1 MKHIAV
7 FVALGLLS
15 GCGAQ
20 GMKNGGTAD
29 APYKDMLKKPLLA
42 DSIMRDG
49 DDLSYQVHVTLTNNV
64 SVPDIAQL
72 QASCATPSG
81 SLLYME
87 APGTPGPDGQPT
99 RITVMRNLTPEVIG
113 ELQQNASFTEAC
125 ARTPR
130 PDWRLVS
137 TTDTQRQLLIDHAS
151 LKKVGEKVELW
162 GAYDEPLILTNKL
175 KKMPYAQTRMHWEVS
190 CSHQTY
196 RTLATFSLTPKNTVT
211 FGDVVAVPVD
221 QPLSAAEADTQ
232 ALLKAA
238 CSPTTAQLPVAV
250 ARTKL
255 QQTLTP
261 EPVPAAVT
269 KAIAALG
276 MPAATKPL
284 RHLTEKR
291 DLGSSSLR
299 TDVFIEADA
308 GNTPL
313 KIRRATQFSSSNIT
327 TFRGLFSLTFQGD
340 FDLRGM
346 KVSAASNVEQLSF
359 TGDWKQMPIGATLG
373 FKLKELNRNTA
384 EEDRVLSRDST
395 CVVTRELPASNINS
409 TLSGNAKALNCTAT
423 GDNYQATS
431 TVMYLQDYGYFF
443 ASEDVIQGKYKTRTT
458 LINAQ

>member
-7 FVALGLLS
+7 IIALGLLS
-15 GCGAQ
+15 GCGAH
-20 GMKNGGTAD
+20 GMKNAGTAD

-42 DSIMRDG
+42 DSVMRDG
-49 DDLSYQVHVTLTNNV
+49 DDLSYQVHVTLTHNV
-64 SVPDIAQL
+64 SVPDVAQL

-99 RITVMRNLTPEVIG
+99 RITVMRNLAPEVIG
-113 ELQQNASFTEAC
+113 ELQQNASFTDAC

-137 TTDTQRQLLIDHAS
+137 TTDTHRQLLIDRAS
-151 LKKVGEKVELW
+151 LKPIGDKVEVW
-162 GAYDEPLILTNKL
+162 VAYDEPFILINKL

-190 CSHQTY
+190 CSRQTY
-196 RTLATFSLTPKNTVT
+196 RPLATFNLTPKNTVT
-211 FGDVVAVPVD
+211 FGDVVAVPID
-221 QPLSAAEADTQ
+221 QPFSTAEADART
-232 ALLKAA
+232 LLKAA
-238 CSPTTAQLPVAV
+238 CSPTIAQLPAAV
-250 ARTKL
+250 TRTKL

-261 EPVPAAVT
+261 APVPAAVT
-269 KAIAALG
+269 EAISALG
-276 MPAATKPL
+276 MPTANKPL
-284 RHLTEKR
+284 RHLMEKR

-299 TDVFIEADA
+299 TDVFIEPGV
-308 GNTPL
+308 GNSPF
-313 KIRRATQFSSSNIT
+313 KIRRATQFSSAQIT
-327 TFRGLFSLTFQGD
+327 TFRGLFSLTFQSD

-395 CVVTRELPASNINS
+395 CVVARELPASDINS

-443 ASEDVIQGKYKTRTT
+443 TRQDDIQGKYKTRTT

>member
-7 FVALGLLS
+7 IIALGLLS
-15 GCGAQ
+15 GCGAH
-20 GMKNGGTAD
+20 GMKNAGTAD

-42 DSIMRDG
+42 DSVMRDG
-49 DDLSYQVHVTLTNNV
+49 DDLSYQVHVTLTHNV
-64 SVPDIAQL
+64 SVPDVAQL

-99 RITVMRNLTPEVIG
+99 RITVMRNLAPEVIG
-113 ELQQNASFTEAC
+113 ELQQNASFTDAC

-137 TTDTQRQLLIDHAS
+137 TTDTHRQLLIDRAS
-151 LKKVGEKVELW
+151 LKPIGDKVEVW
-162 GAYDEPLILTNKL
+162 VAYDEPFILINKL

-190 CSHQTY
+190 CSRQTY
-196 RTLATFSLTPKNTVT
+196 RPLATFNLTPKNTVT
-211 FGDVVAVPVD
+211 FGDVVAVPID
-221 QPLSAAEADTQ
+221 QPFSTAEADART
-232 ALLKAA
+232 LLKAA
-238 CSPTTAQLPVAV
+238 CSPTIAQLPAAV
-250 ARTKL
+250 TRTKL

-261 EPVPAAVT
+261 APVPAAVT
-269 KAIAALG
+269 EAISALG
-276 MPAATKPL
+276 MPAANKPL
-284 RHLTEKR
+284 RHLMEKR

-299 TDVFIEADA
+299 TDVFIEPSA
-308 GNTPL
+308 GNSPF
-313 KIRRATQFSSSNIT
+313 KIRRATQFSSAQIT
-327 TFRGLFSLTFQGD
+327 TFRGLFSLTFQSD

-395 CVVTRELPASNINS
+395 CVVARELPASDINS

-443 ASEDVIQGKYKTRTT
+443 TRQDDIQGKYKTRTT

>member
-7 FVALGLLS
+7 IIALGLLS
-15 GCGAQ
+15 GCGAH
-20 GMKNGGTAD
+20 GMKNAGTAD

-42 DSIMRDG
+42 DSVMRDG

-64 SVPDIAQL
+64 SVPDVAQL

-99 RITVMRNLTPEVIG
+99 RITVMRNLAPEVIG
-113 ELQQNASFTEAC
+113 ELQQNASFTDAC

-137 TTDTQRQLLIDHAS
+137 TTDTQRQLLIDRAS
-151 LKKVGEKVELW
+151 LKPIGDKVEVW
-162 GAYDEPLILTNKL
+162 VAYDEPFILINKL

-190 CSHQTY
+190 CSRQTY
-196 RTLATFSLTPKNTVT
+196 RPLATFNLTPKNTVT
-211 FGDVVAVPVD
+211 FGDVVAVPID
-221 QPLSAAEADTQ
+221 QPFSTAEADART
-232 ALLKAA
+232 LLKAA
-238 CSPTTAQLPVAV
+238 CSPTIAQLPAAV
-250 ARTKL
+250 TRTKL

-261 EPVPAAVT
+261 APVPAAVT
-269 KAIAALG
+269 EAISALG
-276 MPAATKPL
+276 MPAANKPL
-284 RHLTEKR
+284 RHLMEKR

-299 TDVFIEADA
+299 TDVFIEPSA
-308 GNTPL
+308 GNSLL
-313 KIRRATQFSSSNIT
+313 KIRRATQFSSAQIT
-327 TFRGLFSLTFQGD
+327 TFRGLFSLTFQSD

-384 EEDRVLSRDST
+384 EEDRVLSRDTT
-395 CVVTRELPASNINS
+395 CVVARELPASDINS

-443 ASEDVIQGKYKTRTT
+443 TRQDDIQGKYKTRTT